1 MRTYLYFPIL
11 IKKKLMYK
19 LFLFLIA
26 IHLVFANFYGVY
38 HLNGI
43 SMRPTLSD
51 KQFVFSFVDY
61 YKNNEIN
68 YGDIVFLNV
77 KGEEDPLIK
86 RVVGLP
92 GDKIEMK
99 KGILIVNDIP
109 KTIDKELEMNIY
121 EEKIND
127 FKSFRILNI
136 TKANEEDYF
145 EEIKIPDGFYFVLGD
160 NRENSRDSRDIGLI
174 PENNIIDKYIPE
186 THFVYNFSWYFFSL
200 AKIVRGIGT
209 YSQKLFNIVLDFPW
223 REKYNDILY
232 QIEKI

>member
-1 MRTYLYFPIL
+1 M
-11 IKKKLMYK
+11 
-19 LFLFLIA
+19 
-26 IHLVFANFYGVY
+26 
-38 HLNGI
+38 
-43 SMRPTLSD
+43 
-51 KQFVFSFVDY
+51 
-61 YKNNEIN
+61 
-68 YGDIVFLNV
+68 NV
-77 KGEEDPLIK
+77 
-86 RVVGLP
+86 
-92 GDKIEMK
+92 
-99 KGILIVNDIP
+99 
-109 KTIDKELEMNIY
+109 Y

-136 TKANEEDYF
+136 TKADEEDYF

-200 AKIVRGIGT
+200 SKIVRGIGA
-209 YSQKLFNIVLDFPW
+209 YSQKLFNIVSNFPW

>member
-1 MRTYLYFPIL
+1 
-11 IKKKLMYK
+11 MYK

-38 HLNGI
+38 HLNGT
-43 SMRPTLSD
+43 SMRPTFND

-92 GDKIEMK
+92 NDKIKMK

-145 EEIKIPDGFYFVLGD
+145 EEIKIPKDFYYVLGD
-160 NRENSRDSRDIGLI
+160 NREVSRDSRYIGLI
-174 PENNIIDKYIPE
+174 SKKNIIDKYIPD

-200 AKIVRGIGT
+200 SNIVRKVRG
-209 YSQKLFNIVLDFPW
+209 YSKKLFNIASNFPW
-223 REKYNDILY
+223 KQKYNDILY
-232 QIEKI
+232 QIDILGGEYRY

>member
-1 MRTYLYFPIL
+1 
-11 IKKKLMYK
+11 MYK
-19 LFLFLIA
+19 LFLFLFV

-38 HLNGI
+38 HLNGT
-43 SMRPTLSD
+43 SMKPTLSD

-68 YGDIVFLNV
+68 YGDIVFLEV

-92 GDKIEMK
+92 GDKIKMNN
-99 KGILIVNDIP
+99 GILIVNDIP
-109 KTIDKELEMNIY
+109 KTIDKELEINIY

-127 FKSFRILNI
+127 LKSFRIINI

-145 EEIKIPDGFYFVLGD
+145 EEIKIPKGFYFVLGD
-160 NRENSRDSRDIGLI
+160 NREVSRDSRYIGLI
-174 PENNIIDKYIPE
+174 SKKNITDKYIPD
-186 THFVYNFSWYFFSL
+186 THFVYNFSWYFFNLS
-200 AKIVRGIGT
+200 KIVRGIRA
-209 YSQKLFNIVLDFPW
+209 YSQKLFNIISNFPW

>member
-1 MRTYLYFPIL
+1 
-11 IKKKLMYK
+11 MYK
-19 LFLFLIA
+19 IFLFLVV
-26 IHLVFANFYGVY
+26 IHLVFTNFYGVY
-38 HLNGI
+38 HLNGT

-92 GDKIEMK
+92 GDQIEMK
-99 KGILIVNDIP
+99 RGILIVNDTP

-121 EEKIND
+121 EEKINNS
-127 FKSFRILNI
+127 KSFRILNI
-136 TKANEEDYF
+136 TKTNEEDYF
-145 EEIKIPDGFYFVLGD
+145 EEIIIPEGFYYVLGD
-160 NRENSRDSRDIGLI
+160 NREVSRDSRYIGLI
-174 PENNIIDKYIPE
+174 SKKNIKDKYIPD

-200 AKIVRGIGT
+200 SNIVRKVRG
-209 YSQKLFNIVLDFPW
+209 YSKKLFNIASNFPW
-223 REKYNDILY
+223 KQKYNDILY
-232 QIEKI
+232 QIDILGREYRY

>member
-1 MRTYLYFPIL
+1 
-11 IKKKLMYK
+11 MYK
-19 LFLFLIA
+19 IFLFLVV
-26 IHLVFANFYGVY
+26 IHLVFTNFYSVY
-38 HLNGI
+38 HLNGT

-92 GDKIEMK
+92 NDKIRMK
-99 KGILIVNDIP
+99 KGILIVNGIP
-109 KTIDKELEMNIY
+109 KTIDKELEMNLY

-127 FKSFRILNI
+127 LKSFRILNI

-186 THFVYNFSWYFFSL
+186 THLVYNFSWYFFSL
-200 AKIVRGIGT
+200 AKIVRKVRGYT
-209 YSQKLFNIVLDFPW
+209 QKLFNIVLDFPW

>member
-1 MRTYLYFPIL
+1 
-11 IKKKLMYK
+11 MYK
-19 LFLFLIA
+19 VFLFLIV
-26 IHLVFANFYGVY
+26 IHLVFTNFYGVY
-38 HLNGI
+38 HLNGT
-43 SMRPTLSD
+43 SMRPTFND

-92 GDKIEMK
+92 NDKIRMK

-109 KTIDKELEMNIY
+109 KTIDKELEMNVY

-127 FKSFRILNI
+127 LKSFRILNI

-145 EEIKIPDGFYFVLGD
+145 EEIKIPKDFYYVLGD
-160 NRENSRDSRDIGLI
+160 NREVSRDSRYIGLI
-174 PENNIIDKYIPE
+174 SKKNIKDKYIPDS
-186 THFVYNFSWYFFSL
+186 HFVYNLSWYFFSIS
-200 AKIVRGIGT
+200 KIVRKVRGYT
-209 YSQKLFNIVLDFPW
+209 QKLFNIVSNFPW

>member
-1 MRTYLYFPIL
+1 
-11 IKKKLMYK
+11 MYK

-38 HLNGI
+38 HLNGT
-43 SMRPTLSD
+43 SMRPTFND

-92 GDKIEMK
+92 NDKIRMK

-109 KTIDKELEMNIY
+109 KTIDKELEMNVY

-127 FKSFRILNI
+127 LKSFRILNI

-145 EEIKIPDGFYFVLGD
+145 EEIKIPKDFYYVLGD
-160 NRENSRDSRDIGLI
+160 NREVSRDSRYIGLI
-174 PENNIIDKYIPE
+174 SKKNIKDKYIPDS
-186 THFVYNFSWYFFSL
+186 HFVYNLSWYFFSIS
-200 AKIVRGIGT
+200 KIVRKVRGYT
-209 YSQKLFNIVLDFPW
+209 QKLFNIVSNFPW

>member
-1 MRTYLYFPIL
+1 
-11 IKKKLMYK
+11 MYK

-38 HLNGI
+38 HLNGT
-43 SMRPTLSD
+43 SMRPTFND

-61 YKNNEIN
+61 YKNNKIN

-77 KGEEDPLIK
+77 KDEEDPLIK

-174 PENNIIDKYIPE
+174 PEKNIIDKYIPE

-200 AKIVRGIGT
+200 SKIVRGIGT
-209 YSQKLFNIVLDFPW
+209 YSQKLFNIVSDFPW

>member
-1 MRTYLYFPIL
+1 MFKIS
-11 IKKKLMYK
+11 
-19 LFLFLIA
+19 LFLFV

-38 HLNGI
+38 LLSGT

-77 KGEEDPLIK
+77 KGEEDPFIK

-99 KGILIVNDIP
+99 NGILIVNNIP
-109 KTIDKELEMNIY
+109 KTIDKEIEMNIF

-127 FKSFRILNI
+127 FKSFRILNV
-136 TKANEEDYF
+136 TKMGEDDNF
-145 EEIKIPDGFYFVLGD
+145 KEIKIPKDFYFVLGD
-160 NRENSRDSRDIGLI
+160 NREDSRDSRDLGLI
-174 PENNIIDKYIPE
+174 SKKNIIDKYIPE
-186 THFVYNFSWYFFSL
+186 THYIYNFSWYFFNLSKVIRKL
-200 AKIVRGIGT
+200 TT
-209 YSQKLFNIVLDFPW
+209 YSQKLFNIVSNFSW
-223 REKYNDILY
+223 KETYNKILNEM
-232 QIEKI
+232 EKIYF

>member
-1 MRTYLYFPIL
+1 
-11 IKKKLMYK
+11 MYK
-19 LFLFLIA
+19 LFIFLIV
-26 IHLVFANFYGVY
+26 IHLVFTNFYGVY
-38 HLNGI
+38 HLNGT

-61 YKNNEIN
+61 YKNNKFN
-68 YGDIVFLNV
+68 YGDIIIFNV
-77 KGEEDPLIK
+77 KVEEDPYIK

-92 GDKIEMK
+92 GDKIDMN

-109 KTIDKELEMNIY
+109 KTIDKELEMNVY

-127 FKSFRILNI
+127 LKSFRILNI

-145 EEIKIPDGFYFVLGD
+145 EEIKIPKGFYYVLGD
-160 NRENSRDSRDIGLI
+160 NREVSRDSRYIGLI
-174 PENNIIDKYIPE
+174 SKKNIKDKYIPDS
-186 THFVYNFSWYFFSL
+186 HFIYNLSWYFFSIS
-200 AKIVRGIGT
+200 KIVRKVRGYT
-209 YSQKLFNIVLDFPW
+209 QKLFNIVSNFPW

>member
-1 MRTYLYFPIL
+1 
-11 IKKKLMYK
+11 
-19 LFLFLIA
+19 
-26 IHLVFANFYGVY
+26 
-38 HLNGI
+38 
-43 SMRPTLSD
+43 MRPTLSD

-77 KGEEDPLIK
+77 KGEKDPLIK

-92 GDKIEMK
+92 GDKIEMTR
-99 KGILIVNDIP
+99 GILIVNDIP

-127 FKSFRILNI
+127 LKSFRILNI

-186 THFVYNFSWYFFSL
+186 THLVYNFSWYFFSL
-200 AKIVRGIGT
+200 SKIVREIGT
-209 YSQKLFNIVLDFPW
+209 YSQKLFNFVLNFPW
-223 REKYNDILY
+223 EEKYNYILSNSLR
-232 QIEKI
+232 K

>member
-1 MRTYLYFPIL
+1 
-11 IKKKLMYK
+11 MYK
-19 LFLFLIA
+19 LFLFLIVF
-26 IHLVFANFYGVY
+26 HLIFINFYSVY
-38 HLNGI
+38 HLNGT

-92 GDKIEMK
+92 GDKIEMRR
-99 KGILIVNDIP
+99 GILIVNDKP
-109 KTIDKELEMNIY
+109 KTIDKELEMNVY

-127 FKSFRILNI
+127 FKSFRIINI
-136 TKANEEDYF
+136 TKADEEDYF
-145 EEIKIPDGFYFVLGD
+145 EEIKIPKGFYFVLGD

-174 PENNIIDKYIPE
+174 PEKNIIDKYIPE
-186 THFVYNFSWYFFSL
+186 THFVYNFSWYFFSIS
-200 AKIVRGIGT
+200 KIVRKVRG
-209 YSQKLFNIVLDFPW
+209 YSKKLFNIASNFPW
-223 REKYNDILY
+223 KEKYNYILNK
-232 QIEKI
+232 IEKI